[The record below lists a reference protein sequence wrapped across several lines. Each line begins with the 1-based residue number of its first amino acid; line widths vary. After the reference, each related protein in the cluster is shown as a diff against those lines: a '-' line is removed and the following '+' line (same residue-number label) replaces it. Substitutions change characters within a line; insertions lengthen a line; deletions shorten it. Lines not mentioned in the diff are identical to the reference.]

1 MLTVVGLALP
11 DVPKQK
17 PFFCGGVSSVDWY
30 QPLTS
35 CQDCLTALM
44 LTLIAT
50 LRLLQAGRWKGV
62 EGEVEGGGRG
72 GGGVQ
77 VQPRKRMRW
86 SANGGIITH
95 LWGSGVGGACYA
107 PM

>member
-1 MLTVVGLALP
+1 MPGLS
-11 DVPKQK
+11 D
-17 PFFCGGVSSVDWY
+17 SVDVNFDCNIEVA
-30 QPLTS
+30 TS
-35 CQDCLTALM
+35 
-44 LTLIAT
+44 
-50 LRLLQAGRWKGV
+50 W
-62 EGEVEGGGRG
+62 EVEGGGRG

>member
-1 MLTVVGLALP
+1 MPRLS
-11 DVPKQK
+11 D
-17 PFFCGGVSSVDWY
+17 SVDVNFDCNIEVG
-30 QPLTS
+30 TS
-35 CQDCLTALM
+35 
-44 LTLIAT
+44 
-50 LRLLQAGRWKGV
+50 WEV

-95 LWGSGVGGACYA
+95 HWGSEVGGACYA